1 MQKNSTIFTDSRSPL
16 GTPKIIK
23 NHQKVTL
30 GRSWGPAWSL
40 QGPSTPSW
48 PPKCRL
54 FHQIA
59 TILSKK
65 ITLVLQSIVESKKYC
80 QYFSPASPTSP
91 ASPASPASPTS
102 SANPPS
108 PVSHLFTGCGR
119 GRRQGRSLRIRRP
132 PQGGRACQG

>member
-1 MQKNSTIFTDSRSPL
+1 MDFRSPL
-16 GTPKIIK
+16 GTQKIVK

-59 TILSKK
+59 TILRKK
-65 ITLVLQSIVESKKYC
+65 IMLVLQSIVESKKYC
-80 QYFSPASPTSP
+80 QYFSPASLTIPANP
-91 ASPASPASPTS
+91 ASFGSTCLTSLPNNRMQVSRGAGGSGRSPI
-102 SANPPS
+102 NIYI
-108 PVSHLFTGCGR
+108 PVETRGTGK
-119 GRRQGRSLRIRRP
+119 RQGE
-132 PQGGRACQG
+132 